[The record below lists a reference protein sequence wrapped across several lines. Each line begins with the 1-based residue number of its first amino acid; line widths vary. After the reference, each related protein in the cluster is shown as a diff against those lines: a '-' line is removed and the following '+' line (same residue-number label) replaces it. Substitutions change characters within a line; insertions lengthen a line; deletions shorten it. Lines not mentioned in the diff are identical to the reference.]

1 MACCSEPKSG
11 TKGGGCCGGAQPF
24 PWFSALCDPAMG
36 RLFLLRYWRDLLLGA
51 GAGALAG
58 LAVLAAGEGLGGL
71 GPLLGGSWLH
81 VHAAAI
87 LPGTVAG
94 GIVLALAGPGA
105 GLTTAGWV
113 LGCLFLGGLAN
124 GLLEAGGALAPLL
137 QGGVWVAPL
146 VFGVLGLPT
155 IWLALR
161 GLARIFQP
169 GK

>member
-1 MACCSEPKSG
+1 
-11 TKGGGCCGGAQPF
+11 
-24 PWFSALCDPAMG
+24 MG

-87 LPGTVAG
+87 LPGAIAG

-105 GLTTAGWV
+105 GLKTSGWV
-113 LGCLFLGGLAN
+113 LGWLSLGGLVN
-124 GLLEAGGALAPLL
+124 GLLEAGGALAALL

-146 VFGVLGLPT
+146 VFGFLGLPAV
-155 IWLALR
+155 WLALK
-161 GLARIFQP
+161 GLARIFLP
-169 GK
+169 SR